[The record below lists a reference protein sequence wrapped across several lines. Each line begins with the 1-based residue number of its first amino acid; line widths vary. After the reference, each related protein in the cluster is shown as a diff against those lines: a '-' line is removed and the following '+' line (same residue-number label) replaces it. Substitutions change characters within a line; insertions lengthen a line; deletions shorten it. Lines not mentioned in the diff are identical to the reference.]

1 MLSLPSP
8 TLAYDLQ
15 PFVVRA
21 HRLRGATTASLIRGF
36 IRWISAA
43 AR

>member
-15 PFVVRA
+15 PFVARA
-21 HRLRGATTASLIRGF
+21 HRLRGAVTARLIRTLV
-36 IRWISAA
+36 RWVSTA